1 MGTASVLLVRWALG
15 WIDVY
20 PTSPVSGR
28 RREATL
34 SLGNVSSVSETISAG
49 QRLLEVIGGA
59 RESIALGIEPR
70 SDTTTPY
77 QGWRP
82 LPNTFITAPGWSGPG
97 AQKVASVTVNQDD
110 DGELSY
116 ELDLI
121 DRVADNEARLQRWL
135 KRMDNGAIGGQS
147 AQASPE
153 RPTWDPMP
161 PTRRPTATF
170 IQGGVDNTGALLP
183 VFAGQGPDLPAETS
197 GELREWYIWVT
208 TPGTTP
214 TAAHLLLNGV
224 RVATAVIQVGE
235 LDGRATI
242 SGAPI
247 TPNLSRLA
255 CQVVYAGTG
264 ATGFGGQARV
274 DAVN

>member
-20 PTSPVSGR
+20 PTTPIPGR

-49 QRLLEVIGGA
+49 QRFLEVIGGA

-70 SDTTTPY
+70 EDATTPY

-121 DRVADNEARLQRWL
+121 DRVSDNEARLQRWL
-135 KRMDNGAIGGQS
+135 KRMDNGAVGGQS

-153 RPTWDPMP
+153 RPTWEPTV
-161 PTRRPTATF
+161 PTRKPTATF
-170 IQGGVDNTGALLP
+170 AQGGVDDTGALLP
-183 VFAGQGPDLPAETS
+183 VFAGQGPDLPAEAS
-197 GELREWYIWVT
+197 GELREWYIWLT
-208 TPGTTP
+208 TAGSTATT
-214 TAAHLLLNGV
+214 AQLLHNSV
-224 RVATAVIQVGE
+224 VVATATIPAGE
-235 LDGRATI
+235 LDARVSIHGV
-242 SGAPI
+242 PI

-255 CQVVYAGTG
+255 CRVTSAGSG

-274 DAVN
+274 DAIN